1 VSDRGLGPIGGK
13 LHHVTLPSSAEASEL
28 PSCKCTA
35 SMAPQRLRPRSA
47 SHTKRWLVL
56 ALLFT
61 SLASVAVL
69 NYRGMVA
76 SSSFSQVDT
85 TEPQLQNS
93 KVVDALV
100 TLLLAKQNR
109 TTPAPAAAT
118 QAATPLLRQPAAA
131 RRSIYQGDE
140 DRSELHIVFSMSCD
154 QGRRVPLQTIL
165 QYSAVAVG
173 QRGPITQILSGCT
186 DAQREQ
192 VMREPTLYYDFR
204 RHFTPSYSPHPT
216 PNVTDDYTPYNK
228 PFALRHFLRSAQP
241 PVKHKILALIDGDM
255 VFFKPLEVNTGR
267 NVSQY
272 YHGKRDLATV
282 SDTVA
287 DGIAVA
293 QDWYNYLNS
302 GWYAERARD
311 KLEAVC
317 ARKPCLNVTRDDARE
332 YYSSTGP
339 PYIMTRHDMEAMVD
353 DYCDFVVR
361 GRQVDDAWMVE
372 MFAYTLAVANHGIK
386 HTLLT
391 NLGPTHPKL
400 AVDQREYW
408 SFVDDALPNPCEA
421 NSAVVMP
428 PDPPV
433 SVHYCQKY
441 GFVEGDHK
449 GHYYYKYDLPET
461 LVDCES
467 PLLMVPPASDWDTLE
482 ETTSRAL
489 LAQKRHEVW
498 VECSTTKVVNQAM
511 VKYKQRTCPNGY
523 NTEQGIE
530 MVKP

>member
-1 VSDRGLGPIGGK
+1 MK
-13 LHHVTLPSSAEASEL
+13 
-28 PSCKCTA
+28 
-35 SMAPQRLRPRSA
+35 PQRLPPKARA
-47 SHTKRWLVL
+47 SHSKRWLVL
-56 ALLFT
+56 ALLLT
-61 SLASVAVL
+61 TLASVALIV
-69 NYRGMVA
+69 NYHGMVA
-76 SSSFSQVDT
+76 SRRFRDDRQMQDA
-85 TEPQLQNS
+85 
-93 KVVDALV
+93 KVMDELV
-100 TLLLAKQNR
+100 TLLLAKQGQRGDVDSNSNSNSNNSVSAA
-109 TTPAPAAAT
+109 TAATEAAAS
-118 QAATPLLRQPAAA
+118 LLHQPEP
-131 RRSIYQGDE
+131 RSIYQGDE
-140 DRSELHIVFSMSCD
+140 DRSELHIVFSMSCS

-186 DAQREQ
+186 DAEREA

-216 PNVTDDYTPYNK
+216 PNVTDNYTPYNK
-228 PFALRHFLRSAQP
+228 PFALRHFLRNAQP
-241 PVKHKILALIDGDM
+241 PVKHDVIALIDGDM

-267 NVSQY
+267 DVSKY
-272 YHGKRDLATV
+272 YHGTRDLSTV
-282 SDTVA
+282 NDTVT
-287 DGIAVA
+287 DGIAIA
-293 QDWYNYLNS
+293 QDWHNYLNS
-302 GWYAERARD
+302 GWYAPPAHG

-317 ARKPCLNVTRDDARE
+317 AGKPCLNVTREDARE

-361 GRQVDDAWMVE
+361 GRQVDGAWMVE

-391 NLGPTHPKL
+391 HLGATHPKY
-400 AVDQREYW
+400 AGGQREYW
-408 SFVDDALPNPCEA
+408 DFVDETLPNPCA
-421 NSAVVMP
+421 DDSAVVMP
-428 PDPPV
+428 LDPPV
-433 SVHYCQKY
+433 GIHYCQKY

-449 GHYYYKYDLPET
+449 GHYYYKYDLPES
-461 LVDCES
+461 LVNCES
-467 PLLMVPPASDWDTLE
+467 PLLVVPPASDWDDLDKTTTP
-482 ETTSRAL
+482 ET

-523 NTEQGIE
+523 NTAQSIE